1 MPNKLII
8 AEKHQFCVIARKRS
22 DRSNL
27 KKRLLRPFGAR
38 NDTFPVLT
46 KLDKLILKEF
56 QDNFPIVSRPYALA
70 AEKFNLTEDELIRKV
85 KDLKKRKLIRYI
97 GATFENKKLGI
108 SSALVAMSVPEKDI
122 RRVAK
127 IINSYPQ
134 VSHNYL
140 RAGEFNMWFTLSAPS
155 VSLLAKLLK
164 QIKQRAGV
172 TKVLN
177 LETVRVFKID
187 ARFKV

>member
-1 MPNKLII
+1 ML
-8 AEKHQFCVIARKRS
+8 A
-22 DRSNL
+22 
-27 KKRLLRPFGAR
+27 
-38 NDTFPVLT
+38 
-46 KLDKLILKEF
+46 KLDKLILKEL

-70 AEKFNLTEDELIRKV
+70 ADKFKLTEGELIGKV
-85 KDLKKRKLIRYI
+85 KDLRKRKLIRYI

-108 SSALVAMSVPEKDI
+108 KSALVAMSVAEKDI
-122 RRVAK
+122 QRVAK

-140 RAGEFNMWFTLSAPS
+140 RAGGFNIWFTLSAPS
-155 VSLLAKLLK
+155 ALRLAGLLK
-164 QIKQRAGV
+164 QIKQRTGV